1 MVLLL
6 ALLLIASTWA
16 LGSLQLWPRTRW
28 IVEAVPWLGG
38 ALGLAVAACVA
49 WGVIGIV
56 QYGGWGSLSN
66 DQALH
71 RLLGPGNL
79 LMRRP
84 EWSWLD
90 RADTFY
96 MQLDIAWTLLALCV
110 ASQSGLVFWAGAA
123 ERRRKAR
130 VRRERRNASQA

>member
-6 ALLLIASTWA
+6 TLLLIALTWA
-16 LGSLQLWPRTRW
+16 IGSLQLWPRTRW
-28 IVEAVPWLGG
+28 IADALPWLGG
-38 ALGLAVAACVA
+38 TLGLAVAVCVA
-49 WGVIGIV
+49 WGVMGIV
-56 QYGGWGSLSN
+56 QYGHWGSPST

-84 EWSWLD
+84 EWPWLD

-96 MQLDIAWTLLALCV
+96 MQFDIAWSLLALCV
-110 ASQSGLVFWAGAA
+110 ASQHGLTFWAGAA
-123 ERRRKAR
+123 ERRRQAR
-130 VRRERRNASQA
+130 RHRT